1 MSKEII
7 SKQKKKDLGRKRISE
22 FFDND
27 ETRSYSDDAPKVAEA
42 ASAWRHHVDVPDD
55 DDRLFLLISFHFFF
69 FLPNGTIGGVRT
81 RGHQMDGNRLLQQS
95 SRLRADWRTSTSWCV
110 GHPGRRVCDTSRRQR
125 RCRQR
130 PQAGEIHTKRRIHF
144 KKRRV
149 IMKNDLVLWLINQQ
163 FLHVFHSFP
172 CPSLKC

>member
-42 ASAWRHHVDVPDD
+42 ASAWRHHVDAPDD

-69 FLPNGTIGGVRT
+69 FFSPME
-81 RGHQMDGNRLLQQS
+81 Q
-95 SRLRADWRTSTSWCV
+95 
-110 GHPGRRVCDTSRRQR
+110 
-125 RCRQR
+125 
-130 PQAGEIHTKRRIHF
+130 
-144 KKRRV
+144 
-149 IMKNDLVLWLINQQ
+149 
-163 FLHVFHSFP
+163 
-172 CPSLKC
+172 